1 VSYYFSDHL
10 KTASVIT
17 DSAGTIKADSDYY
30 PWGGELQFVNNDSNH
45 YKFTGKERDLET
57 GLDYFG
63 ARYYGNWLGRF
74 ITPDPLLGSGQPP
87 NPQSWNRYTYVLNNP
102 LRHIDPDGNQAIDV
116 SNPYIQ
122 KLLQALKA
130 APGKAPAS
138 FKGGLIQT
146 IVERTEGRLLGSIFG
161 YNPNAIQGGLSKPEF
176 KQLNQASSYEKG
188 ALMLGVGQKNQP
200 GIDAVDLTNAKGVS
214 LKEAANIERAR
225 SFKVSGQGWVSR
237 RQCLYRCAECF
248 KK

>member
-1 VSYYFSDHL
+1 
-10 KTASVIT
+10 
-17 DSAGTIKADSDYY
+17 
-30 PWGGELQFVNNDSNH
+30 
-45 YKFTGKERDLET
+45 
-57 GLDYFG
+57 
-63 ARYYGNWLGRF
+63 
-74 ITPDPLLGSGQPP
+74 
-87 NPQSWNRYTYVLNNP
+87 

-214 LKEAANIERAR
+214 LKEAANIERAKD
-225 SFKVSGQGWVSR
+225 SAVEALKSADKAGFHDVNVYIDAPSVSKNEATGLSKIQDVLGTGTITMVVIFYQAGCR
-237 RQCLYRCAECF
+237 GIQPHTTTAKTDRLPA
-248 KK
+248 